1 MTGFGDPS
9 PDGPPPIGSDPPG
22 PVSAGGGLDG
32 DSDGALRSAV
42 LRRLALLD
50 EAADTA
56 DASTLLPLA
65 RSEITRLA
73 QGWRLLLTVHQPDE
87 GGRCPA
93 CPAVAWR
100 GGRGRSWPC
109 PVWRMAHDHLIGE
122 GMVLRRG
129 RRRRAE
135 LPVDGVVR
143 GAGGEV
149 VARLYPAPRAH
160 PG

>member
-1 MTGFGDPS
+1 MD
-9 PDGPPPIGSDPPG
+9 D
-22 PVSAGGGLDG
+22 
-32 DSDGALRSAV
+32 ALRSAV

-73 QGWRLLLTVHQPDE
+73 EGWRLLLTVHQPDE
-87 GGRCPA
+87 DGRCPA

-129 RRRRAE
+129 RRRRRPA
-135 LPVDGVVR
+135 LPEDGLLR
-143 GAGGEV
+143 DDAGDV
-149 VARLYPAPRAH
+149 VARLYPAPRTH